1 MATLDTITKREILKC
16 ISQLFDPLG
25 YMLPVTIRS
34 RMLLQEVWRTRVS
47 WDDRLSVEFV
57 DLWEDLFLDLQECYN
72 ISIPRQLYFDPNNV
86 SLHLFSDASNKA
98 YGCAAYVVSEG
109 VSSLITAK
117 ARVAPLKNLS
127 VPKLELT
134 AVLLSTRLT
143 NFIVET
149 YKHIHFQQIQFW
161 IDSKVFIS

>member
-1 MATLDTITKREILKC
+1 MTPLDTITKCEILKC

-117 ARVAPLKNLS
+117 ARVAPLKNLCAQTRIDCS
-127 VPKLELT
+127 FVICQINKFYCRNLQT
-134 AVLLSTRLT
+134 HTFSTNPIL
-143 NFIVET
+143 
-149 YKHIHFQQIQFW
+149 
-161 IDSKVFIS
+161 D